1 MSRSDEI
8 TAPQSARGT
17 RAFGLP
23 GTLAQRWNALAVT
36 ACGATVLVLGYQ
48 HRWTNDDALIYTRAV
63 RQILAGN
70 GPVYNVGERA
80 ESSTGTLW
88 QWLLAAGSALPG
100 VDDPLRLAVVLGL
113 LLTVAGFVLALDATR
128 RMIRVARPSGALLPV
143 GVLLLLP
150 LCATWDYAT
159 SGLETGLTFGYLG
172 AAWWLLVH
180 ARRCL
185 GPGAARPH
193 STLAGREL
201 PGLALPRRAVPGR
214 PYPGGAHS
222 AQSRS
227 GPAPASE
234 AHAGQPPAGYGAPA
248 PVSGR
253 PDPRGQGLTRTAFAL
268 GLGPLVRPDLALVSG
283 VFLVALLL
291 LWRPPLRTAL
301 RWAGAAAGLPV
312 AYEIFRAGYYGVLVP
327 LPALAKEAS
336 GTQWQFGWDYL
347 LNTVDPYRLW
357 VPLALLAVFAVGTGV
372 HRMLRG
378 NRTGPWHE
386 APQEPGQQRAAD
398 AVLRGAP
405 VLAGLLSAFFVVKI
419 GGDFMHG
426 RMVLPALFLVLLPVF
441 LLPRTRA
448 AAALAVSVGVW
459 GAACIALWRPP
470 LDSPGERIVY
480 DSHTVYVNSLG
491 QRHPVTQSAHTER
504 PRPFTHAVR
513 TTAHAGL
520 HGLVLRL
527 PREAGYPV
535 VPLAPHVEAPLAGA
549 EARLGNAGA
558 VLPLDGWAVDLLGL
572 ANPLGAHTLPT
583 QNHKAG
589 HEKPLDRAWVLADLT
604 APGAPVPYGVDPRR
618 VAAARHALNCGPLSE
633 LRASTRAPL
642 TAARFWDN
650 LTGSWER
657 TRLRIP
663 ADPLDAERAVCGA
676 GKPEK

>member
-8 TAPQSARGT
+8 TVPQSARGT

-113 LLTVAGFVLALDATR
+113 LLTVAGFVLALDGTR

-143 GVLLLLP
+143 GVLVLLP

-172 AAWWLLVH
+172 GSWWLLVR
-180 ARRCL
+180 ARACL
-185 GPGAARPH
+185 GQETARSH
-193 STLAGREL
+193 STLAGRDL
-201 PGLALPRRAVPGR
+201 PGLSLPGR
-214 PYPGGAHS
+214 AHS
-222 AQSRS
+222 GQAHPGQAQS
-227 GPAPASE
+227 GPDSR
-234 AHAGQPPAGYGAPA
+234 
-248 PVSGR
+248 GR
-253 PDPRGQGLTRTAFAL
+253 GPDGWDPHGRGLTRTAFAL

-291 LWRPPLRTAL
+291 LWRPPLRMTL

-336 GTQWQFGWDYL
+336 GTQWRFGWDYL
-347 LNTVDPYRLW
+347 LNTVGPYRLW
-357 VPLALLAVFAVGTGV
+357 VPLALLAVFAVGAGV
-372 HRMLRG
+372 LRMLLKERTDLWRETPASGRERG
-378 NRTGPWHE
+378 P
-386 APQEPGQQRAAD
+386 D

-426 RMVLPALFLVLLPVF
+426 RMVLPALFLVLLPVL
-441 LLPRTRA
+441 LLPCTRA
-448 AAALAVSVGVW
+448 VAVLTVSVGVW
-459 GAACIALWRPP
+459 GAACLALWRPP
-470 LDSPGERIVY
+470 LDSPDERIVY
-480 DSHTVYVNSLG
+480 DSHTVYVHGLG
-491 QRHPVTQSAHTER
+491 QPHPVTQAAHTEH
-504 PRPFTHAVR
+504 PRPFTHVVHS
-513 TTAHAGL
+513 TARARL

-527 PREAGYPV
+527 PRGAGYPV
-535 VPLAPHVEAPLAGA
+535 IPLAPHVEAPLAGA

-558 VLPLDGWAVDLLGL
+558 VLPLNGWAIDLLGL

-583 QNHKAG
+583 KDRKAG

-618 VAAARHALNCGPLSE
+618 VAAARHALACGPLPE

-642 TAARFWDN
+642 TPARFLDN
-650 LTGSWER
+650 LAGAWER
-657 TRLRIP
+657 THLRIP

-676 GKPEK
+676 GK